1 MEGSF
6 KVFLIKDR
14 KFETDECKT
23 LMVYPANPEQTSE
36 LEIGLRRMLRDIDQE
51 WRVIIGYNHIG
62 TPILCS
68 HEDFHRVASLRWKFQ
83 RLDNGGW
90 YLYIPDKY
98 LGPEPF
104 KIEVSTAFEGLDQY
118 NWNNLNNYIHYDSRT
133 QMKFEE
139 VTVDPTLNTDIQYYT
154 IKKPTGAIEKLTQ
167 EVRKGLE
174 KFKYEYAGGNHMDE
188 QKLNEFSPTYLR
200 AFSFSTMSNIANNI
214 ENSLKSMERT
224 NKKCGTNFDVG
235 SLLIRSI
242 FINEKKHVVTII
254 WSDNEVTM
262 GRCGPNDDWD
272 PEKGIAIAFMKRFW
286 ASTTQFNK
294 FIKEVIPA
302 SEDAKDS
309 VKEET
314 K

>member
-6 KVFLIKDR
+6 TVFLIKDR

-36 LEIGLRRMLRDIDQE
+36 LEIGLRRMLRDIDSE
-51 WRVIIGYNHIG
+51 WRVIIGYHHIG

-83 RLDNGGW
+83 ALDNGGW
-90 YLYIPDKY
+90 NLYIPDKY
-98 LGPEPF
+98 LGPEPL
-104 KIEVSTAFEGLDQY
+104 KIVVSTEGIDY
-118 NWNNLNNYIHYDSRT
+118 YHWSEINKLNNYIHYGNR
-133 QMKFEE
+133 FEE
-139 VTVDPTLNTDIQYYT
+139 VATNSGTALNADIQSFTCT
-154 IKKPTGAIEKLTQ
+154 IKKPDNIETIKQAAT
-167 EVRKGLE
+167 KGLE
-174 KFKYEYAGGNHMDE
+174 KFKNEYAGGNHMDV
-188 QKLNEFSPTYLR
+188 FSPTYKR
-200 AFSFSTMSNIANNI
+200 ALSFNIMNNIATNI
-214 ENSLKSMERT
+214 ENSLESMERT

-254 WSDNEVTM
+254 WFDNEVTM
-262 GRCGPNDDWD
+262 GRCGPNDNWD

-294 FIKEVIPA
+294 YIKEAIPA
-302 SEDAKDS
+302 SEDAKDIC